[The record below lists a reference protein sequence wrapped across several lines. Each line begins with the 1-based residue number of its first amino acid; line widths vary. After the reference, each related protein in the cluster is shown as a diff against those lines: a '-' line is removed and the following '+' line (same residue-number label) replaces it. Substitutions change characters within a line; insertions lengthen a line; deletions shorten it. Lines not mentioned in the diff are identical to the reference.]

1 MYELK
6 KGTNDCLFIYKNK
19 KPIAGFHD
27 ENYAKLFYQFINN
40 KLKCDN
46 CDNEILENKCYCEKC
61 YDLEY
66 NFRESY

>member
-27 ENYAKLFYQFINN
+27 ENYAELFFKFITN
-40 KLKCDN
+40 KLKCNN
-46 CDNEILENKCYCEKC
+46 CDKEIKW
-61 YDLEY
+61 
-66 NFRESY
+66 REFV